1 MTRAKFRLRKE
12 LLVAAALLSF
22 GLAAL
27 PVLVYWVGSRVVGE
41 YYPDSGLSDFV
52 WHIWS
57 DLAAGSVLAWI
68 LIVSPYLIIQLLR
81 LALILWRRRP
91 DVSSVTVSDVNQ

>member
-1 MTRAKFRLRKE
+1 MTRAKSRLRKE
-12 LLVAAALLSF
+12 LLVATALLSF

-27 PVLVYWVGSRVVGE
+27 PVLVYWVGIRVVGE

-81 LALILWRRRP
+81 LSLIFWRRRP
-91 DVSSVTVSDVNQ
+91 DVSNVTVSDINQ

>member
-1 MTRAKFRLRKE
+1 MTRAKSRLRKE

-22 GLAAL
+22 GLTAL
-27 PVLVYWVGSRVVGE
+27 PLLVYWVGMRVVGE
-41 YYPDSGLSDFV
+41 YYLESGLSDFV

>member
-1 MTRAKFRLRKE
+1 MTRAKSRLRKE

-22 GLAAL
+22 GLTAL
-27 PVLVYWVGSRVVGE
+27 PVLVYWVGMRVVGE
-41 YYPDSGLSDFV
+41 YNPESGLSDFV

-81 LALILWRRRP
+81 LALIFWRRRP

>member
-1 MTRAKFRLRKE
+1 MTRAKSRLRKE
-12 LLVAAALLSF
+12 LLVAAVLLSF

>member
-1 MTRAKFRLRKE
+1 MTRAKSRLRKE

-22 GLAAL
+22 GLTAL
-27 PVLVYWVGSRVVGE
+27 PLSVYWVGMRVVGE
-41 YYPDSGLSDFV
+41 YYLESGLSDFV

>member
-1 MTRAKFRLRKE
+1 MTRAKSRLRKE

-22 GLAAL
+22 GLTAL
-27 PVLVYWVGSRVVGE
+27 PVLVYWVGMRVVGE
-41 YYPDSGLSDFV
+41 YYPESGLSDFI

-57 DLAAGSVLAWI
+57 DLATGSVLAWI

-81 LALILWRRRP
+81 LALIFWRRRP

>member
-1 MTRAKFRLRKE
+1 MTRAKSRLRKE

-22 GLAAL
+22 GLTAL
-27 PVLVYWVGSRVVGE
+27 PLLVYWVGMRVVGE
-41 YYPDSGLSDFV
+41 YYPESGLSDFV

>member
-1 MTRAKFRLRKE
+1 MTRAKSRLRKE

-22 GLAAL
+22 CLAAL

>member
-1 MTRAKFRLRKE
+1 MTRAKSRLRKE
-12 LLVAAALLSF
+12 LLLAAALLSF
-22 GLAAL
+22 GLTAL

>member
-1 MTRAKFRLRKE
+1 MTRAKSRLRKE
-12 LLVAAALLSF
+12 LLVAVALLSF
-22 GLAAL
+22 GLTAL
-27 PVLVYWVGSRVVGE
+27 PVVVYWVGMRVVGE
-41 YYPDSGLSDFV
+41 YYPESGLSDFV